1 MNTMVSNMKNV
12 QTIHNELLKKAKAI
26 AAKHN
31 CFAVLP
37 STAKH
42 TSVDYT
48 AKIKFIEK
56 NEINKNWTD
65 IEALYADNATTV
77 SAPRIG
83 RWIGK
88 EITLNTK
95 KYVIIGLKT
104 TRSDSKV
111 VLRNSNNQLVLVD
124 NDTSLDVAL
133 LTVK

>member
-12 QTIHNELLKKAKAI
+12 NELHTTLLNKAREI

-42 TSVDYT
+42 TESDYT
-48 AKIKFIEK
+48 AKIRFIEK
-56 NEINKNWTD
+56 NEINKNWTAE
-65 IEALYADNATTV
+65 EALYADNATTV
-77 SAPRIG
+77 SAPRVG

-111 VLRNSNNQLVLVD
+111 VLRNSSNQLVLVN
-124 NDTSLDVAL
+124 NDTKLDIAVHN
-133 LTVK
+133 TK